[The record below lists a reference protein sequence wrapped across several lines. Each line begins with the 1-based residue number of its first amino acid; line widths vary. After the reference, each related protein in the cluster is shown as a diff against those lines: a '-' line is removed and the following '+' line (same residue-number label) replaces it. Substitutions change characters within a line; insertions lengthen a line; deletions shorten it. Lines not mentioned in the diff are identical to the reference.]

1 MTIAIIS
8 EPRSGSTNLANWFR
22 FRKDFT
28 VLFEPYNPD
37 NPKLD
42 YYLQTHPKEWKYR
55 TKHFLIKEIYTNEK
69 DFSKLLETSDKVIV
83 LYRDDN
89 KEQLSSWKN
98 AVITNNWVDQW
109 VYNEKIDDNKTVG
122 VNYFFDLKEG
132 IKKNFIDKNYF
143 SISYEELYYN
153 NGFQRVIDYLNIE
166 GVENVRF
173 PYGQKYRVNIDK
185 PTSLI

>member
-1 MTIAIIS
+1 MIITIIA
-8 EPRSGSTNLANWFR
+8 EPRSGSTNLANWFH

-37 NPKLD
+37 NPKLSD
-42 YYLQTHPKEWKYR
+42 YQEVHPKEWKYR
-55 TKHFLIKEIYTNEK
+55 TKHFLIKEIYSNEK
-69 DFSKLLETSDKVIV
+69 DFSKLLEISDKVIV
-83 LYRDDN
+83 LYREND

-98 AVITNNWVDQW
+98 AVITNNWDKKW
-109 VYNEKIDDNKTVG
+109 VYNEKIDNYKPLGAD
-122 VNYFFDLKEG
+122 YFFDLKEG
-132 IKKNFIDKNYF
+132 IKQNFIDKDYF

-166 GVENVRF
+166 GVENIGF